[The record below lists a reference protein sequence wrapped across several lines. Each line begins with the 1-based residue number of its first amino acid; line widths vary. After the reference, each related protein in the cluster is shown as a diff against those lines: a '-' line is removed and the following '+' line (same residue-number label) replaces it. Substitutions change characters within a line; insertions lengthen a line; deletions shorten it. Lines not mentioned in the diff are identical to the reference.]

1 MKTLIVIPTYNER
14 ENIIKIIPEIKKSL
28 KGAHVLVVDDN
39 SPDGTG
45 AAVKSIGRRDK
56 HVALIERPGKA
67 GLGKAYVEGFK
78 YALKKKYDYIFEMDA
93 DFSHNPEYLPD
104 FISAMESWICH
115 RVQIFERHLGCQL
128 ADTQACT
135 LKIRQHVR
143 KGHNGNAADRLH
155 QRI

>member
-14 ENIIKIIPEIKKSL
+14 ENIIKIIPAIKKSL

-56 HVALIERPGKA
+56 NVALIERPGKS

-93 DFSHNPEYLPD
+93 DLSHNPEYGGHGGLRP
-104 FISAMESWICH
+104 CH
-115 RVQIFERHLGCQL
+115 RVQVFERHIGCQL
-128 ADTQACT
+128 AHTQACAFQ
-135 LKIRQHVR
+135 IRQHVR
-143 KGHNGNAADRLH
+143 KGHNGDAADRLH
-155 QRI
+155 QRF